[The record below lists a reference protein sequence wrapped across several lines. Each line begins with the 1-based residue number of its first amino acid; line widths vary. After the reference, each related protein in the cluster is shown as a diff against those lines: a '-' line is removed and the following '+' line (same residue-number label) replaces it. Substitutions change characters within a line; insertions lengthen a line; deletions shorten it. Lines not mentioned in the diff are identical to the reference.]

1 MPDVRSG
8 DGRET
13 PLTADELVE
22 RIPCKDQRDDFARAA
37 RAAMLY
43 VLGQIEASAITPT
56 AESNGRVV
64 SVAGEVFGLH

>member
-1 MPDVRSG
+1 MYEAVMGEKRPP
-8 DGRET
+8 E
-13 PLTADELVE
+13 LTADELVE

-56 AESNGRVV
+56 AKSNGRAV